1 MNKPL
6 TIGRIARTAGV
17 NVETIR
23 YYQRVGI
30 VVEPAKP
37 LDGYRTYS
45 PDTVDR
51 IRFIKRA
58 QQLGFSLHEISEL
71 LELGDGHCDDVRHHA
86 EEKRTIIDQQIND
99 LQKMRETLD
108 ALIQAC
114 QCDGDTSHCPIV
126 ETLTGK

>member
-6 TIGRIARTAGV
+6 TIGQIAHTAGV

-30 VVEPAKP
+30 LIEPAKP
-37 LDGYRTYS
+37 GEGYRIYPS
-45 PDTVDR
+45 DTVDR

-58 QQLGFSLHEISEL
+58 QQLGFSLQEISEL
-71 LELGDGHCDDVRHHA
+71 LELGDGHCDDVRHRA
-86 EEKRTIIDQQIND
+86 EEKRTIIDQQIKD
-99 LQKMRETLD
+99 LQNLQETLD
-108 ALIQAC
+108 TLIQAC

-126 ETLTGK
+126 ETLAGK